1 MVDVSALA
9 RGGDLRT
16 LQEHLADLTVP
27 AVVDELERVDSF
39 PRAVA
44 FRTLPKDRARAVFED
59 LDPPLQRELVA
70 ELRDDGVAGL
80 VAAMDPDDRAGL
92 LDELPAGL
100 ASRLL
105 SGLSAEEQEVTTALL
120 GYPPESAGRR
130 MTPAVL
136 TLEPDQTVAEALE
149 HVRRHGRRAETVY
162 LMPVVGD
169 GLCVA
174 GVVSLR
180 RLLFTDPSAGVADV
194 MVEPITVRAEEDQE
208 VAARLVRDH
217 GLVALPVV
225 DDEGRLLGV
234 FTVDDAM
241 RVLEAEESEDIAR
254 SGATE
259 PLRRPYLSADLLGL
273 VRSRILWLLV
283 LIAAATLTVN
293 VLEFFEDTLAEV
305 VTLAL
310 FVPLLIGTAG
320 NTGAQAATTV
330 VRAMAVGDVRFSDLP
345 RVVGREAVVGVLL
358 GGALAVAG
366 FLPAAFVAGPR
377 IAVVLALALVAVCT
391 LATAAGSF
399 TPMVARRIGLDPAVV
414 SAPFITT
421 FVDATGLIVYF
432 LIARAVL
439 GV

>member
-1 MVDVSALA
+1 MVDLSALA
-9 RGGDLRT
+9 RAGDLRT
-16 LQEHLADLTVP
+16 LQEHLGALTVP
-27 AVVDELERVDSF
+27 AVVDELERVESF

-44 FRTLPKDRARAVFED
+44 FRTLAKDRARAVFED

-92 LDELPAGL
+92 LDELPAAL

-130 MTPAVL
+130 MTPAVM
-136 TLEPDQTVAEALE
+136 TLEPEQTVAEALE
-149 HVRRHGRRAETVY
+149 RVRRHGRRAETVY
-162 LMPVVGD
+162 LMPVLGD

-180 RLLFTDPSAGVADV
+180 RLLFTDPSVGVADV
-194 MVEPITVRAEEDQE
+194 MVEAITVRAEEDQE

-293 VLEFFEDTLAEV
+293 VLEYFEGTLAEV

-345 RVVGREAVVGVLL
+345 RVVGREAVVGLLL

-366 FLPAAFVAGPR
+366 FLPATFVAGPR

-421 FVDATGLIVYF
+421 FVDATGLVVYF

-439 GV
+439 GL

>member
-1 MVDVSALA
+1 MDVSALA
-9 RGGDLRT
+9 RDGDLRA
-16 LQEHLADLTVP
+16 LQEHLTGLPVP
-27 AVVDELERVDSF
+27 AVVDELERMDSF

-44 FRTLPKDRARAVFED
+44 FRTLPKDRALAVFED

-100 ASRLL
+100 ATRLL
-105 SGLSAEEQEVTTALL
+105 SGLSADEQEVTTALL

-130 MTPAVL
+130 MTPAVM
-136 TLEPDQTVAEALE
+136 TLRPDQSVGEALE
-149 HVRRHGRRAETVY
+149 DVRRHGRRAETVY

-180 RLLFTDPSAGVADV
+180 RLLFTDPSVGVADV
-194 MVEPITVRAEEDQE
+194 MVEAITVRADEDQE

-293 VLEFFEDTLAEV
+293 VLEFFED
-305 VTLAL
+305 
-310 FVPLLIGTAG
+310 F
-320 NTGAQAATTV
+320 
-330 VRAMAVGDVRFSDLP
+330 F
-345 RVVGREAVVGVLL
+345 
-358 GGALAVAG
+358 
-366 FLPAAFVAGPR
+366 F
-377 IAVVLALALVAVCT
+377 CW
-391 LATAAGSF
+391 
-399 TPMVARRIGLDPAVV
+399 
-414 SAPFITT
+414 
-421 FVDATGLIVYF
+421 
-432 LIARAVL
+432 
-439 GV
+439 